1 MIIKKLPT
9 DIQSLLSASSK
20 INNYKNAVEELV
32 YNSLDADA
40 TSVAVRIHIY
50 ENVIQVIDNGFG
62 IAKCDIP
69 LLGQRY
75 ASSKVTEKSAIKSAP
90 IKFGFRGESLSNII
104 EVSQCVKITTRHK
117 DAGETWV
124 KSFYNGQHKDSKIT
138 SMRPSKGTTVEIK
151 GFLYNL
157 HIQKKATNPLN
168 ELQNIKLFLQQLS
181 LVNTNVSISL
191 RDNSKNEIIYKVHKN
206 RDVYQTLTSLYEID
220 KKDLQELQIE
230 KHQYKAKGFI
240 SKQNSKSSYQWIYLN
255 GRFINKSPLHDIIN
269 SNFTKN
275 RPLCKNVKTK
285 VKISNLYYSNYDINI
300 TSTKTIIEFKD
311 WTQTR
316 ELLEKLVQFYKGDIK
331 LKKLDVAQT
340 ERKNKIENTRE
351 EVRKIIE
358 KVLGNKSKGH
368 KISQLRKGVKGKI
381 VKKKKNPNSSSIKR
395 FKNLHK
401 MVNKSKETGHNLN
414 VPENLSSVIE
424 APISMNFQ
432 ELGKNAQTD
441 NDHNLKKLIKSNKD
455 KQKNKSKLKIEQL
468 IQQDEKRNKINTHT
482 NKLELEEAGH
492 ISKSKENFT
501 SGVEDTTKDNFLHIT
516 RNKMTPLKNK
526 AFKRKKDMRKIV
538 TQEIDPIV
546 KRYMQETAFE
556 IYSEKLTKKK
566 NNMNEVR
573 LNTLHVS
580 DTKMNTSLLQSEGN
594 IHSFYEHKLA
604 FNGVTPLNKL
614 ETEYLKSSDLLKT
627 IINSQKVGNFFNKPF
642 EEHNYY
648 GKVHHQKLKLPSQ
661 RRNNINIVNDTGD
674 RNIDQMPDIN
684 YSYYINNQND
694 HLRKIQE
701 CFEKKYSDI
710 ESMANIQNECEL
722 TSNFD
727 QFYKYNKRIKH
738 VNNIST
744 AHVYKSF
751 PKLTFESH
759 KHYLNDAM
767 MRNNKN
773 LKHFISKQSKEN
785 FNLHNNQH
793 TYVNSNKYKSCINQL
808 YNNRNK
814 RKNSHKYPYLEPIK
828 TVPYF
833 EHKSSHTIEFST
845 NNMYNVKQNPTKQID
860 QWKYKITGNVQNT
873 YTILDSNVSLDIAS
887 YLNNLNKNT
896 IRHQESVASCLRF
909 NFSSANDLI
918 EKERHHDPIV
928 TQNLEENNLE
938 EIMLNSEMPAFH
950 FSQKLDSQIE
960 PIDLCKAVYQN
971 NDHHHKEVNYF
982 NIDKENEIKDSVNL
996 TTRKNIRHD
1005 YSNSSCYK
1013 NDVMSRY
1020 FNSIENMRNLSLN
1033 DYHNLSN
1040 IEQNNK
1046 GKEPRNQMEENQN
1059 DNCYIVGKADNLPHD
1074 NEKETTH
1081 HFRTVQNNQPLPIA
1095 KSNNVFSSEEFNKE
1109 RNVEEN
1115 QSNGD
1120 SNLVPNIRRI
1130 ENESNIIEVEN
1141 NDLIIEE
1148 QNMDIENLNNYNQ
1161 ITHNDIEIVEVNNER
1176 MLNIRNNEKLKIS
1189 ENFILQSRHSFVPKG
1204 MSPIFENCNSKNVCS
1219 YNLEKDYFQDELY
1232 NNFANDVLENIKI
1245 YENKVS
1251 NMNEVSKKINKD
1263 PNCLKFDT
1271 QSLKNAKVFGQ
1282 VDRKFIVAELKSDN
1296 LNMKHL
1302 VLFDQHAV
1310 HERIRL
1316 EENLSDYKDFN
1327 QWNSVNCEKISIKLS
1342 KDHVL
1347 YLNNFKDKF
1356 QQLGL
1361 DWKIE
1366 NESLITINAVPKAI
1380 FGKYCRQADVIM
1392 QSIKN
1397 LIIEEIKAIKTQG
1410 GNTLSYPKS
1419 IMDLVFSEAC
1429 RYAIKFGDKLS
1440 KRECATLISSL
1451 SSCRIPFQCAHGR
1464 PVLAVLSDL
1473 KTYDNEYKV
1482 LFPKINAYKEF
1493 VESFTFL

>member
-9 DIQSLLSASSK
+9 EIQSLLSASSK

-117 DAGETWV
+117 DADETWV

-138 SMRPSKGTTVEIK
+138 SMRPSKGTTNN
-151 GFLYNL
+151 FLDLGN
-157 HIQKKATNPLN
+157 KM
-168 ELQNIKLFLQQLS
+168 QN
-181 LVNTNVSISL
+181 
-191 RDNSKNEIIYKVHKN
+191 NEIPSYFIFITCPYLDY
-206 RDVYQTLTSLYEID
+206 DV
-220 KKDLQELQIE
+220 
-230 KHQYKAKGFI
+230 
-240 SKQNSKSSYQWIYLN
+240 
-255 GRFINKSPLHDIIN
+255 
-269 SNFTKN
+269 
-275 RPLCKNVKTK
+275 
-285 VKISNLYYSNYDINI
+285 NI

-311 WTQTR
+311 WTQIR

-441 NDHNLKKLIKSNKD
+441 NDHNLKKLIKINKE
-455 KQKNKSKLKIEQL
+455 KQKTKSKLKIEQL
-468 IQQDEKRNKINTHT
+468 IQQNEKRNKVDTHT
-482 NKLELEEAGH
+482 NKLEFEEAGH
-492 ISKSKENFT
+492 INKSKENFT
-501 SGVEDTTKDNFLHIT
+501 SGIEDTTNDNFLHIT

-526 AFKRKKDMRKIV
+526 AFKRKKNRRKIV
-538 TQEIDPIV
+538 TQEIDPIM
-546 KRYMQETAFE
+546 KQYLQETACQ

-580 DTKMNTSLLQSEGN
+580 DTKMDTSLLQSEGN

-614 ETEYLKSSDLLKT
+614 DKEYLKS
-627 IINSQKVGNFFNKPF
+627 
-642 EEHNYY
+642 
-648 GKVHHQKLKLPSQ
+648 
-661 RRNNINIVNDTGD
+661 R
-674 RNIDQMPDIN
+674 
-684 YSYYINNQND
+684 
-694 HLRKIQE
+694 
-701 CFEKKYSDI
+701 
-710 ESMANIQNECEL
+710 
-722 TSNFD
+722 
-727 QFYKYNKRIKH
+727 
-738 VNNIST
+738 
-744 AHVYKSF
+744 
-751 PKLTFESH
+751 
-759 KHYLNDAM
+759 
-767 MRNNKN
+767 
-773 LKHFISKQSKEN
+773 
-785 FNLHNNQH
+785 
-793 TYVNSNKYKSCINQL
+793 
-808 YNNRNK
+808 
-814 RKNSHKYPYLEPIK
+814 
-828 TVPYF
+828 
-833 EHKSSHTIEFST
+833 
-845 NNMYNVKQNPTKQID
+845 
-860 QWKYKITGNVQNT
+860 
-873 YTILDSNVSLDIAS
+873 
-887 YLNNLNKNT
+887 
-896 IRHQESVASCLRF
+896 
-909 NFSSANDLI
+909 
-918 EKERHHDPIV
+918 
-928 TQNLEENNLE
+928 
-938 EIMLNSEMPAFH
+938 
-950 FSQKLDSQIE
+950 
-960 PIDLCKAVYQN
+960 
-971 NDHHHKEVNYF
+971 
-982 NIDKENEIKDSVNL
+982 
-996 TTRKNIRHD
+996 
-1005 YSNSSCYK
+1005 
-1013 NDVMSRY
+1013 
-1020 FNSIENMRNLSLN
+1020 
-1033 DYHNLSN
+1033 
-1040 IEQNNK
+1040 
-1046 GKEPRNQMEENQN
+1046 
-1059 DNCYIVGKADNLPHD
+1059 
-1074 NEKETTH
+1074 
-1081 HFRTVQNNQPLPIA
+1081 
-1095 KSNNVFSSEEFNKE
+1095 
-1109 RNVEEN
+1109 
-1115 QSNGD
+1115 
-1120 SNLVPNIRRI
+1120 
-1130 ENESNIIEVEN
+1130 
-1141 NDLIIEE
+1141 
-1148 QNMDIENLNNYNQ
+1148 
-1161 ITHNDIEIVEVNNER
+1161 
-1176 MLNIRNNEKLKIS
+1176 
-1189 ENFILQSRHSFVPKG
+1189 
-1204 MSPIFENCNSKNVCS
+1204 MSPIFENCNNKNICS

-1232 NNFANDVLENIKI
+1232 NNFANDVLDNIKI

-1251 NMNEVSKKINKD
+1251 NMNEVPKKINKD

-1316 EENLSDYKDFN
+1316 EENLSDYKDVD

-1366 NESLITINAVPKAI
+1366 NDSLITINAVPKAI

-1397 LIIEEIKAIKTQG
+1397 LIIEETKAIKTQG
-1410 GNTLSYPKS
+1410 GNTLTYPKS

-1464 PVLAVLSDL
+1464 PVLAVLLDL

-1493 VESFTFL
+1493 VESFTCL